1 MVEPVPVWSPLGYPF
16 SRILGPSSEFGVIGV
31 MQVTWRLFIREG
43 RYHCSDGEEKRQR
56 TKQISPKGR
65 LATNVHLLLQMMGCD
80 EAKALPM
87 PPRNI
92 LTDRV

>member
-1 MVEPVPVWSPLGYPF
+1 MELPGIYD
-16 SRILGPSSEFGVIGV
+16 EK
-31 MQVTWRLFIREG
+31 
-43 RYHCSDGEEKRQR
+43 DGEEKRQR

-92 LTDRV
+92 LTESLNETESAITTKTGNDKISSVYKNGSDSK

>member
-1 MVEPVPVWSPLGYPF
+1 MELPGIYD
-16 SRILGPSSEFGVIGV
+16 EK
-31 MQVTWRLFIREG
+31 
-43 RYHCSDGEEKRQR
+43 DGEEKRQR